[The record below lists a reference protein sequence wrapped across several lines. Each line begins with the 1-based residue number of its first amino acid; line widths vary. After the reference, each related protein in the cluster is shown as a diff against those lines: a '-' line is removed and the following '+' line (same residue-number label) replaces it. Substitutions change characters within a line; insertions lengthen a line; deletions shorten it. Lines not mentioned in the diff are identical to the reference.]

1 MKGFPKEKHMKIRRI
16 RENDTENF
24 FQMMCRLDEET
35 EYMMYEPGERQRTTK
50 NLSRLKAFL
59 HAAACGYDFLFV
71 AENDNGEIAGY
82 IWAERGKLTRN
93 RHTAYISAG
102 IRQAYQRQGIGTE
115 FFLRAENWAK
125 ENGIVRL
132 ELTVECENDGA
143 KTLYERMG
151 FKIEGIRPKSMKVN
165 GRFVDEYY
173 MGKILK

>member
-1 MKGFPKEKHMKIRRI
+1 MKGFPREKHMKIRRI

-35 EYMMYEPGERQRTTK
+35 EYMMYEPGERQRTIK
-50 NLSRLKAFL
+50 DLSRLKAFI
-59 HAAACGYDFLFV
+59 HAAASGYDFLIV

-82 IWAERGKLTRN
+82 IWAERGKLNRN
-93 RHTAYISAG
+93 RHAAYISVG
-102 IRQAYQRQGIGTE
+102 IRQACQRQGIGTE

-125 ENGIVRL
+125 ESGIVRL

-151 FKIEGIRPKSMKVN
+151 FEIEGIRPKSMKVN